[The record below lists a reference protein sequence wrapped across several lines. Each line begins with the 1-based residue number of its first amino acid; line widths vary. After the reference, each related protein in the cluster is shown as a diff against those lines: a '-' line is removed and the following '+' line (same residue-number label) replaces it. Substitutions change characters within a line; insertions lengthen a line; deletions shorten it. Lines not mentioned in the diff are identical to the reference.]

1 MNPGACIRDAFGQ
14 PAELLSIF
22 ENISAY
28 SEHQQIFRK
37 NLFSSDTASFLLLSF
52 EARHP
57 EELMRLFGGLY
68 WECKK

>member
-37 NLFSSDTASFLLLSF
+37 NLFSSDTA
-52 EARHP
+52 
-57 EELMRLFGGLY
+57 
-68 WECKK
+68 